1 MEGTHFYSYTLL
13 FFYVGERMIELALN
27 QINLRFM
34 ISKYLVTLYS
44 PSESMQMRLFN
55 FLWILAL
62 IAETYWHG
70 EMAGGVLF
78 YFAFFFLVLAQVL
91 RWYTIFTLG
100 PFWSIDVYQMKEH
113 PIISSGPYLYIR
125 HPNYLA
131 VMIEFFFV
139 PFILGCPLTLLIGF
153 PLNYLILQRR
163 VNMEEDCLI
172 EQSKAKKKNYQNTFQ
187 TRNRYFLN
195 SFHFK

>member
-1 MEGTHFYSYTLL
+1 
-13 FFYVGERMIELALN
+13 MIELVLN

-70 EMAGGVLF
+70 EMIGGAFF
-78 YFAFFFLVLAQVL
+78 YFAFVFLVFAQIL

-100 PFWSIDVYQMKEH
+100 SFWSMDVYQMKEH
-113 PIISSGPYLYIR
+113 PIVTSGPYLYIR

-131 VMIEFFFV
+131 TMIEFFFV
-139 PFILGCPLTLLIGF
+139 PFILGCPITLFVGF
-153 PLNYLILQRR
+153 SLNYFILQRR
-163 VNMEEDCLI
+163 IVMEEECLI
-172 EQSKAKKKNYQNTFQ
+172 QQSKKNYQNHFFEK
-187 TRNRYFLN
+187 NKFLPY
-195 SFHFK
+195 SFHRQKL